1 MAVSQIEDIK
11 HIVLKRSKLTEWV
24 DEHFDWFHET
34 VVGCFVKV
42 AYKGSYKL
50 VLVVDAKEE
59 ERETQYVLE
68 KKKKTNI
75 QLSL

>member
-1 MAVSQIEDIK
+1 M
-11 HIVLKRSKLTEWV
+11 